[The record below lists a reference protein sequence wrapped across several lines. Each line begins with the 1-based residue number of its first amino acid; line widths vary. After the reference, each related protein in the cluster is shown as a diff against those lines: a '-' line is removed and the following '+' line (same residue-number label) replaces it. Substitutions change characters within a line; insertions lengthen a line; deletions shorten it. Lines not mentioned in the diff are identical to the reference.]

1 MKKAG
6 FAACFFLYA
15 SGRRIKGFRMPD
27 FDRIVPDC
35 RQQAGLLPI
44 VTNRQT
50 FPGGRVEVDNLRT
63 RISGQSIAE
72 QLRTVDCLGLSLPA
86 IQAIDSPPSIRRFS
100 GGKYGGTDQWNE
112 NSHRRAEGAWDENS
126 HRRREE

>member
-1 MKKAG
+1 MKKSRLRG
-6 FAACFFLYA
+6 LLFLYA

-35 RQQAGLLPI
+35 RQRAGLLPI

-72 QLRTVDCLGLSLPA
+72 QD
-86 IQAIDSPPSIRRFS
+86 
-100 GGKYGGTDQWNE
+100 
-112 NSHRRAEGAWDENS
+112 RRAVASDY
-126 HRRREE
+126 RY